1 MKKVCFF
8 ICGILI
14 LSFNVNAKEFEKFC
28 KGVPSW
34 PKGQDVRK
42 NPGLKVYEDVKLGKP
57 IGAKFAIQKL
67 SMPGW
72 LVIDARDKATR
83 ETTGRVIG
91 ALQIVSDYQ
100 VKADNEFTLEKLL
113 KSLNSKRVH
122 KHLKK
127 RSMAKIENIADLK
140 KQKYILFCN
149 GFKCHRSSFAACQL
163 RDMGVPFKNIY
174 LALGGF
180 DDMKSSGAK
189 TR

>member
-1 MKKVCFF
+1 MKKISFF

-91 ALQIVSDYQ
+91 ALLIVSDYQ

-113 KSLNSKRVH
+113 KSLNR
-122 KHLKK
+122 
-127 RSMAKIENIADLK
+127 
-140 KQKYILFCN
+140 
-149 GFKCHRSSFAACQL
+149 FKCHRSSFAACQL